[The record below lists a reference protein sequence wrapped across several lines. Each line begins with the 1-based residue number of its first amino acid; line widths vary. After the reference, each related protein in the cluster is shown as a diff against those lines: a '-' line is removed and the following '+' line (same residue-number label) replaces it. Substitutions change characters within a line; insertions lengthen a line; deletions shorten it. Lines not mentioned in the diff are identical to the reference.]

1 MDELFSTWVVI
12 IRNHLVF
19 VPLQWWSLS
28 INIGFFL
35 IRKMNI
41 DRRKDRI
48 YIVFLISNKSAC
60 FLISISNA
68 MGEDNKTEWR
78 IHA

>member
-1 MDELFSTWVVI
+1 
-12 IRNHLVF
+12 
-19 VPLQWWSLS
+19 
-28 INIGFFL
+28 
-35 IRKMNI
+35 MNI